1 MKTLK
6 EALISKDK
14 CKWASTKKTLWIIVP
29 DGVNPITKTENHIY
43 DSFITISSNCYW
55 MYILTSEQVKNI
67 FDDYPEWY
75 EVIVFSYN
83 GDLLQEELVEA
94 IKKTKYEE
102 EDNFIPGS
110 KLVTR
115 KEMLKAVK

>member
-14 CKWASTKKTLWIIVP
+14 RKWATAKKTLWIIVP
-29 DGVNPITKTENHIY
+29 DGENPIEEDNIY
-43 DSFITISSNCYW
+43 DCFINRSSNYYW
-55 MYILTSEQVKNI
+55 MYVLTSEQVKDI
-67 FDDYPEWY
+67 FDDHPEWDGI
-75 EVIVFSYN
+75 IVFSYN
-83 GDLLQEELVEA
+83 GDLSQEELIET
-94 IKKTKYEE
+94 IEKTKYEE

-110 KLVTR
+110 KLVTK